1 MHRAEWL
8 LLIGTVAL
16 LVGPLAALRAA
27 SKIRDYRSRRDRKA
41 SGEPDDRQQPR

>member
-1 MHRAEWL
+1 MHKAEWL

-27 SKIRDYRSRRDRKA
+27 SKIRDYREKRKEKDGNSKQRD
-41 SGEPDDRQQPR
+41 D